1 MTRPLSMDIRERAM
15 ARLDAGETVRAIA
28 EALSVA
34 PSSVVKWSERRRET
48 GSVAP
53 GKIGG
58 HVPRKIKGA
67 EADWLRARMAQGD
80 FTLRGLVAEL
90 AERGLKVDYRT
101 MWAFAHAEG
110 LSLKKNRARP

>member
-1 MTRPLSMDIRERAM
+1 MTKPLSMDIRERAM
-15 ARLDAGETVRAIA
+15 ARLVAGETVRRIA

-34 PSSVVKWSERRRET
+34 PTRDQKWSERRRET

-58 HVPRKIKGA
+58 HVLPKIRGA
-67 EADWLRARMAQGD
+67 DADWLRARMAEGD

-110 LSLKKNRARP
+110 LSFKKNRARQ